1 MCRLEPPVPVV
12 VLGLAPGLEPG
23 LALVLEPGLALV
35 LVLEPGLA
43 LVQGQVPV
51 LARARHSCSG
61 PHSLPVPRLTGL
73 VIVFSLLPP

>member
-1 MCRLEPPVPVV
+1 MPVV
-12 VLGLAPGLEPG
+12 VPGLALVLELALGLAPGLEPG
-23 LALVLEPGLALV
+23 LA